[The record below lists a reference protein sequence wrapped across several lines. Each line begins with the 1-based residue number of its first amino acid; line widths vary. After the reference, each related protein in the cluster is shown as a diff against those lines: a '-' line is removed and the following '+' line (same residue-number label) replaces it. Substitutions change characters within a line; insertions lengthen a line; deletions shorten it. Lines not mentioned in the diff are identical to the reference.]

1 MTEKTQTQK
10 STKKSTKTSAKKSTA
25 KKKVLQQVAEPVE
38 NNANTVLEVKEND
51 NMNAETINNTI
62 NTTAENNDANA
73 IAENNDV
80 NTVTEEKENATMTN
94 ETNNN
99 NTTTIDTIDTI
110 DNNTNITTAALKIS
124 GITQE
129 QLLQILK
136 NAGVDTTQVNITAKV
151 PKVNDKLTYTDDS
164 KTFAICAANNEHIF
178 NINELDEETRIESM
192 KSGLCPHCL
201 SIMKQATAIKAASG
215 FRTRTVTNNKP
226 SAEKPGFQIRE
237 ILKANLNN
245 INDELLAQLQD
256 KDFSRSNFKLA
267 YPMLLNITGMSAE
280 EIKVARKDAK
290 QHDRYSPQVY
300 TINRQQFLLTNDLYG
315 KNLEPIANF
324 FNKLA

>member
-1 MTEKTQTQK
+1 MTEKAQTQK
-10 STKKSTKTSAKKSTA
+10 STKKSAKKSTMKKQVLPQVTESA
-25 KKKVLQQVAEPVE
+25 KQIIVDNVPEE
-38 NNANTVLEVKEND
+38 KEND
-51 NMNAETINNTI
+51 NINTKTINTI
-62 NTTAENNDANA
+62 NTT
-73 IAENNDV
+73 AENNDV

-94 ETNNN
+94 ETINN
-99 NTTTIDTIDTI
+99 NTTNT
-110 DNNTNITTAALKIS
+110 NNTTAAMALKIS

-136 NAGVDTTQVNITAKV
+136 NAGVDTTQVNITTKEV
-151 PKVNDKLTYTDDS
+151 KTPKINDKLTYTDDS
-164 KTFAICAANNEHIF
+164 KTFAICTANHEHVF
-178 NINELDEETRIESM
+178 NINELDEATKIESM

-201 SIMKQATAIKAASG
+201 NIMKQAAEIKAASG
-215 FRTRTVTNNKP
+215 FRTRTVTSNKP

-280 EIKVARKDAK
+280 EIKIARKDAK

-300 TINRQQFLLTNDLYG
+300 TINGQQFLLTNDLYG